1 MIRKKVRGTEAL
13 LLSLIAEGTDT
24 IFGYPGGTIMPFYD
38 DLYHYSGQINHILVR
53 HEQGAVHA
61 AEGYA
66 RSTGKAG
73 VCIAT
78 AGPGATNFVTGIAD
92 AMLDSTP
99 LICITAQVN
108 ADKLGTN
115 FFQEADTIGI
125 TLPITKWSYQIT
137 GADEIPQ
144 VMAKAFYIARSGRPG
159 PVVISVAKNAQVE
172 TTDFAYDQ
180 AELLKDLVS
189 KDKRAAAD
197 GASEEEIARAA
208 SAINAAERP
217 LIIAGQGV
225 TISGAENEL
234 AELARRGNI
243 PVATTLLGISCIPS
257 ADPLYVGKVGM
268 HGNIAPNKM
277 TQEADLIIAAGMRF
291 SDRVTGETH
300 GYAPKARIIHIEID
314 RAEVNKNI
322 RADLPLIGDAKN
334 ILARL
339 NRAGIESRP
348 REEWF
353 GFARKE
359 AEAEY
364 ERIIAPELSGGGKRI
379 RMGQVIDRI
388 TKAACDEAIIV
399 TDVGQ
404 NQMFAA
410 RYAKFKNKRSWI
422 TSGGLGTMG
431 FGLPAAI
438 GAKTG
443 NPDRNVVAILGDGGF
458 QMNIQELGTVMQSG
472 IGVKIVLLNNTY
484 LGMVRQWQ
492 ELFFGKRYSFTHLDN
507 PDFQQILAAYRI
519 PARKVTDPQELE
531 EAVSWL
537 FSTDGPAFLEAA
549 VLEEEN
555 VFPMIPAGAT
565 LDDMIYDKYDK

>member
-364 ERIIAPELSGGGKRI
+364 ERIIGPELSGGGKRI

-410 RYAKFKNKRSWI
+410 RYARFKNKRSWI

-565 LDDMIYDKYDK
+565 LDDIIYDKYDK

>member
-38 DLYHYSGQINHILVR
+38 DLYHYSDQINHILVR

-208 SAINAAERP
+208 AAINAAERP

-257 ADPLYVGKVGM
+257 ADPLFVGKVGM

-277 TQEADLIIAAGMRF
+277 TQEADLIIAVGMRF

-364 ERIIAPELSGGGKRI
+364 ERIIGPELSGGGKRI

-410 RYAKFKNKRSWI
+410 RYARFKNKRSWI

>member
-13 LLSLIAEGTDT
+13 LLSLIEEGTDT

-208 SAINAAERP
+208 SAINAAEKP

-410 RYAKFKNKRSWI
+410 RYARFKNKRSWI

-565 LDDMIYDKYDK
+565 LDDIIYDKYDK

>member
-38 DLYHYSGQINHILVR
+38 DLYHYSDQINHILVR

-197 GASEEEIARAA
+197 GASEEDIARAA
-208 SAINAAERP
+208 SAINAAEKP

-257 ADPLYVGKVGM
+257 ADPLYIGKVGM

-364 ERIIAPELSGGGKRI
+364 ERIIGPELSGGGKRI

-410 RYAKFKNKRSWI
+410 RYARFKNKRSWI

-507 PDFQQILAAYRI
+507 PDFQQILAAYHI

-565 LDDMIYDKYDK
+565 LDDIIYDKYDK

>member
-565 LDDMIYDKYDK
+565 LDDIIYDKYDK

>member
-410 RYAKFKNKRSWI
+410 RYARFKNKRSWI

-565 LDDMIYDKYDK
+565 LDDIIYDKYDK

>member
-137 GADEIPQ
+137 SADEIPQ

-565 LDDMIYDKYDK
+565 LDDIIYDKYDK

>member
-38 DLYHYSGQINHILVR
+38 DLYHYSDQINHILVR

-208 SAINAAERP
+208 AAINAAERP

-257 ADPLYVGKVGM
+257 ADPLFVGKVGM

-277 TQEADLIIAAGMRF
+277 TQEADLIIAVGMRF

-364 ERIIAPELSGGGKRI
+364 ERIIGPELSGGGKRI

-410 RYAKFKNKRSWI
+410 RYARFKNKRSWI

-537 FSTDGPAFLEAA
+537 FATDGPAFLEAA

>member
-38 DLYHYSGQINHILVR
+38 DLYHYSDQINHILVR

-364 ERIIAPELSGGGKRI
+364 ERIIGPELSGGGKRI

-410 RYAKFKNKRSWI
+410 RYARFKNKRSWI

-537 FSTDGPAFLEAA
+537 FATDGPAFLEAA

-565 LDDMIYDKYDK
+565 LDDIIYDKYDK

>member
-234 AELARRGNI
+234 AELAHRGNI

-364 ERIIAPELSGGGKRI
+364 ERIIGPELSGGGKRI

-410 RYAKFKNKRSWI
+410 RYARFKNKRSWI

-537 FSTDGPAFLEAA
+537 FATDGPAFLEAA

-565 LDDMIYDKYDK
+565 LDDIIYDKYDK

>member
-1 MIRKKVRGTEAL
+1 M
-13 LLSLIAEGTDT
+13 LSLIAEGTDT
-24 IFGYPGGTIMPFYD
+24 VFGYPGGTIMPFYD
-38 DLYHYSGQINHILVR
+38 DLYHYSDQINHILVR

>member
-1 MIRKKVRGTEAL
+1 MIRKKVRGTKAL

-38 DLYHYSGQINHILVR
+38 DLYHYSDQINHILVR

-137 GADEIPQ
+137 SADEIPQ

-189 KDKRAAAD
+189 KDKRAATD

-410 RYAKFKNKRSWI
+410 RYARFKNKRSWI

-531 EAVSWL
+531 AAVSWL

>member
-38 DLYHYSGQINHILVR
+38 DLYHYSDQINHILVR

-410 RYAKFKNKRSWI
+410 RYARFKNKRSWI

-565 LDDMIYDKYDK
+565 LDDIIYDKYDK

>member
-208 SAINAAERP
+208 SAINAAEKP

-410 RYAKFKNKRSWI
+410 RYARFKNKRSWI

-565 LDDMIYDKYDK
+565 LDDIIYDKYDK

>member
-38 DLYHYSGQINHILVR
+38 DLYHYSDQINHILVR

>member
-38 DLYHYSGQINHILVR
+38 DLYHYSDQINHILVR

-92 AMLDSTP
+92 AMLGSTP

-410 RYAKFKNKRSWI
+410 RYARFKNKRSWI

-565 LDDMIYDKYDK
+565 LDDIIYDKYDK

>member
-1 MIRKKVRGTEAL
+1 MIRKKVRGTKAL

-38 DLYHYSGQINHILVR
+38 DLYHYSDQINHILVR

-137 GADEIPQ
+137 SADEIPQ

-189 KDKRAAAD
+189 KDKRTAAD

-410 RYAKFKNKRSWI
+410 RYARFKNKRSWI

-531 EAVSWL
+531 AAVSWL

>member
-38 DLYHYSGQINHILVR
+38 DLYHYSDQINHILVR

-180 AELLKDLVS
+180 VELLKDLVS

-197 GASEEEIARAA
+197 GASEEDIARAA

-410 RYAKFKNKRSWI
+410 RYARFKNKRSWI